1 VPEEKPRTGQTA
13 HASSVVRFG
22 PYELDL
28 RSAELRKNHL
38 KIRLQ
43 EQPFQ
48 ILVAL
53 LERPGELVL
62 REEIRQK
69 LWPDETVV
77 EFDHSINA
85 AVKRLRDALCESAEK
100 PRNIE
105 TLARRGY
112 RFIGKVESAG
122 NLVAPNYPVQVLPLV
137 EDHPMNIEN
146 GRAIQPKHKNWWI
159 AASALAIVVLAAGAW
174 VTPRRHSKV
183 KLTAEMTRLTFDSG
197 LTTDPAVSP
206 DGKLLAYASDRNGNG
221 RLHIWVQQF
230 LPDGQAVQLTHGDA
244 DEHQPAFSPDGSK
257 VAFRSERDGGGIY
270 VIPAIGGESTF
281 IAKDGRDPRFSPDGR
296 WIAYWQTNM
305 VTAPWVAGAGTVYLV
320 PSAGGPPQP
329 VRSNLAEAG
338 VPEWSEDGKRLI
350 VFGCKDSLPFG
361 NCDWWVAPVDG
372 GSATSIGA
380 FSLLWQRGFTYGP
393 DVPRVASWRGDA
405 LFFVARHGDTTNVW
419 KVRIAG
425 ANPRVTGDPERLTS
439 GTSVD
444 AYPSLTRDGR
454 LLFASL
460 THSRDVWI
468 LPSDAN
474 APKPAAPMR
483 RVTETAGPH
492 QFASL
497 SADGKLLAYSSMGY
511 GRQRV
516 WIKNLESGAETPA
529 TSSAANQGIV
539 QLSPDGSLLAYTTS
553 LQNGGAGFVVPVRGG
568 TADQFCTNCGTAYD
582 LSPDNKVVLYRKE
595 SAIRAFNLLS
605 RRDSLFMQSA
615 KYGVFQHK
623 FSPDGRWLTFEAV
636 HDSRSQLY
644 IAAVRD
650 NRLPAP
656 ENEWIPI
663 TGDKGWA
670 DKPRWS
676 PDGNLIYF
684 ISNQDGFFCLWA
696 QRVAPDSKQPI
707 GSPLSIAHFHGSR
720 LSIAN
725 VGAGGPMEI
734 SVARD
739 KIALNLGELTG
750 NIWATDLSR

>member
-1 VPEEKPRTGQTA
+1 VPEENPRTGQTA
-13 HASSVVRFG
+13 HASLVVRFG

-28 RSAELRKNHL
+28 RSAELRKNRF

-53 LERPGELVL
+53 LERPGEVVL

-105 TLARRGY
+105 TLAKRGY
-112 RFIGKVESAG
+112 RFIGKVESAAS
-122 NLVAPNYPVQVLPLV
+122 LVAPDHAAPVTPFV
-137 EDHPMNIEN
+137 EDHPVEIGT
-146 GRAIQPKHKNWWI
+146 GRTSHPKHKNWWI
-159 AASALAIVVLAAGAW
+159 AASALAIVVLAAGSWA
-174 VTPRRHSKV
+174 TLRRHAKV
-183 KLTAEMTRLTFDSG
+183 KLTPAMTRLTFDSG
-197 LTTDPAVSP
+197 LTTDPAVSS
-206 DGKLLAYASDRNGNG
+206 DGKLLAYASDRNGSG

-230 LPDGQAVQLTHGDA
+230 MPDGQAVQLTHGDA

-257 VAFRSERDGGGIY
+257 IAFRSERDGGGIY
-270 VIPAIGGESTF
+270 VIPAVGGESTF
-281 IAKDGRDPRFSPDGR
+281 IAKGGRDPRFSPDGR
-296 WIAYWQTNM
+296 WIAYWQTTMM
-305 VTAPWVAGAGTVYLV
+305 VAPWVAGAGTVYLV
-320 PSAGGPPQP
+320 PSAGGPAQSG
-329 VRSNLAEAG
+329 RSNLSDAG

-361 NCDWWVAPVDG
+361 NCDWWVMPVDG
-372 GSATSIGA
+372 GVATSTGA
-380 FSLLWQRGFTYGP
+380 FSVLWQRGFTHGP
-393 DVPRVASWRGDA
+393 DVPRVASWHGDA
-405 LFFVARHGDTTNVW
+405 LLFVARHGDTTNVW
-419 KVRIAG
+419 RVRIAG
-425 ANPRVTGDPERLTS
+425 VNPRVTGDPERLTS

-460 THSRDVWI
+460 TNSTDVWI
-468 LPSDAN
+468 LPSDTN
-474 APKPAAPMR
+474 ALTPAAPMR
-483 RVTETAGPH
+483 RVTETAGTH

-497 SADGKLLAYSSMGY
+497 SEDGKLLAYSSTAY

-516 WIKNLESGAETPA
+516 WMKNLESGAERPVTG
-529 TSSAANQGIV
+529 SAATQGVV

-553 LQNGGAGFVVPVRGG
+553 LGNGSTGFIVPVRGG
-568 TADQFCTNCGTAYD
+568 TTDQFCSNCGTTYD

-595 SAIRAFNLLS
+595 RAIRAFNLVS
-605 RRDSLFMQSA
+605 RRDSLFMHSA

-636 HDSRSQLY
+636 HDSCSQLY

-650 NRLPAP
+650 SGLPAP
-656 ENEWIPI
+656 ENEWIPV

-696 QRVAPDSKQPI
+696 QRVNPESKRPL